1 MKALVIVLAA
11 GLAFSGAAHAARDVP
26 AALQPYM
33 TQDEYRA
40 AGLHKLNPAELAQ
53 FQAWF
58 VRTVEGR
65 EMPPAPAAAATPER
79 AAAPATPATQAAEV
93 AGDTP
98 SRAGRTE
105 SERLFGNEQMEN
117 VEEITARIDGVFEG
131 WDGPTELRLD
141 NGQVWQTLGGSR
153 FTPLAPIPNAQVT
166 IKRGAFNSYR
176 MRVEG
181 YNRSIQVKRIE

>member
-1 MKALVIVLAA
+1 MKALVIAVAA
-11 GLAFSGAAHAARDVP
+11 GLVFAGAVHAARDVP

-65 EMPPAPAAAATPER
+65 ELPPPAAAQAPAPT
-79 AAAPATPATQAAEV
+79 AAAE
-93 AGDTP
+93 AGDVP
-98 SRAGRTE
+98 RRAGRTE

-117 VEEITARIDGVFEG
+117 AREITARIEGTFEG
-131 WDGPTELRLD
+131 FDGPTRFRLD
-141 NGQVWQTLGGSR
+141 NGQVWEIVDRLQ
-153 FTPLAPIPNAQVT
+153 FTPLEPIPNAQVT
-166 IKRGAFNSYR
+166 IRRGAFNSYR
-176 MRVEG
+176 MQFEG
-181 YNRSIQVKRIE
+181 YNRWYQVKRIE

>member
-1 MKALVIVLAA
+1 MKVLVIALAA
-11 GLAFSGAAHAARDVP
+11 GLAFAGAVHAARDVP

-65 EMPPAPAAAATPER
+65 ELPPQAAAPARGR
-79 AAAPATPATQAAEV
+79 AAAPETSAAPQV
-93 AGDTP
+93 ADTP
-98 SRAGRTE
+98 RRAGRTE
-105 SERLFGNEQMEN
+105 EERLFGNEQLEN
-117 VEEITARIDGVFEG
+117 VSEITARIDGVFEG
-131 WDGPTELRLD
+131 WDGPTLLHLD

-153 FTPLAPIPNAQVT
+153 FTPLAPIPNAQVV
-166 IKRGAFNSYR
+166 IKRGSFNSYR
-176 MRVEG
+176 LQVEG

>member
-1 MKALVIVLAA
+1 MKALVIALAA
-11 GLAFSGAAHAARDVP
+11 GLAVAGAVHAARDVP

-65 EMPPAPAAAATPER
+65 ALPTAVVQPPARAAT
-79 AAAPATPATQAAEV
+79 PATPAAEV
-93 AGDTP
+93 TDTP
-98 SRAGRTE
+98 HRAGRTE
-105 SERLFGNEQMEN
+105 EERLFGNEQLEN
-117 VEEITARIDGVFEG
+117 VRELTARIDGVFEG
-131 WDGPTELRLD
+131 WDGPTSFRLD
-141 NGQVWQTLGGSR
+141 NGQVWQTLGGSK
-153 FTPLAPIPNAQVT
+153 FTPLEPIPNAQVT

-176 MRVEG
+176 MQVEG
-181 YNRSIQVKRIE
+181 YNRAIQVKRIE

>member
-1 MKALVIVLAA
+1 MKALVTAVVV
-11 GLAFSGAAHAARDVP
+11 GLAFVATAHAARDVP

-58 VRTVEGR
+58 VRTVEGQAL
-65 EMPPAPAAAATPER
+65 PPPTAAQAPAR
-79 AAAPATPATQAAEV
+79 AAEPAAPAAEV
-93 AGDTP
+93 ADIP
-98 SRAGRTE
+98 RRAGRTE

-117 VEEITARIDGVFEG
+117 VREIVAHIDGTFEG
-131 WDGPTELRLD
+131 WDGPTRFRLD
-141 NGQVWQTLGGSR
+141 NGQVWETVGSIR

-166 IKRGAFNSYR
+166 IRRGAFSSYR
-176 MRVEG
+176 MQVDG
-181 YNRSIQVKRIE
+181 YNRWYQVKRIE

>member
-1 MKALVIVLAA
+1 MKALVIALAT
-11 GLAFSGAAHAARDVP
+11 GLAFAGVAHAARDVP

-65 EMPPAPAAAATPER
+65 ELPPA
-79 AAAPATPATQAAEV
+79 AAAPATPAATPAAP
-93 AGDTP
+93 AADTP
-98 SRAGRTE
+98 RRAGRTE
-105 SERLFGNEQMEN
+105 DERLFGNEQLEN
-117 VEEITARIDGVFEG
+117 VGEITARIDGVFEG
-131 WDGPTELRLD
+131 WQGPTPFRLD
-141 NGQVWQTLGGSR
+141 NGQVWETVGGSR

-176 MRVEG
+176 MQVEG